1 MNSLVLDVPRMFADH
16 HVLEVRR
23 ILQEMQGVDE
33 IYASS
38 SFQAVEV
45 SFDPKKLSEDDLR
58 KALDD
63 AGYLGELDMPLESGE
78 PTMDSNGDR
87 YFRHTQAFESVA
99 DVISFGQDVA
109 SSARPL
115 WPCPGMS
122 AVSTMDE
129 G

>member
-1 MNSLVLDVPRMFADH
+1 MFGDH

-23 ILQEMQGVDE
+23 LLQEMPGVDE

-38 SFQAVEV
+38 SFRTVEV
-45 SFDPKKLSEDDLR
+45 SFDPEKMSEDDLR
-58 KALDD
+58 RALDD
-63 AGYLGELDMPLESGE
+63 AGYLGELEVPLETGE
-78 PTMDSNGDR
+78 PAVESNGER
-87 YFRHTQAFESVA
+87 YFRHTQAFETVA

-115 WPCPGMS
+115 WPCPGMG
-122 AVSTMDE
+122 AVQTMDE